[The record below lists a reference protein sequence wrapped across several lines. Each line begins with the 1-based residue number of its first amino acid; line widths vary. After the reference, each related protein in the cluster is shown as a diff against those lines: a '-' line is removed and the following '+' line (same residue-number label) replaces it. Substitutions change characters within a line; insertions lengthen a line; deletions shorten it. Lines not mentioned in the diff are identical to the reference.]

1 MSRSDAR
8 TLLRLNDR
16 AQAVEAARF
25 EQSVTGLGFSVDKF
39 TGAAFRE
46 WMRTA
51 DPSEIVPAL
60 QQVAR
65 QPTPALKRLKA
76 AKIADVWE

>member
-1 MSRSDAR
+1 
-8 TLLRLNDR
+8 
-16 AQAVEAARF
+16 
-25 EQSVTGLGFSVDKF
+25 
-39 TGAAFRE
+39 
-46 WMRTA
+46 MRTA